1 MGSSRGGVEQGSAQA
16 PKGSTPRLGG
26 APRVPPYVGVWK
38 LCVSKEDSHTPKTDF
53 WTDFWTRPKLF

>member
-38 LCVSKEDSHTPKTDF
+38 LCVSKEDSHTPKT
-53 WTDFWTRPKLF
+53 LFNSLR